1 MADTRW
7 LSETEERAWRGLQ
20 SMQLQLAGALARS
33 LEANSDLSLAD
44 YGVLIFLTDQP
55 EGRLRLFE
63 LAEGLG
69 WEKSRLSHQVAR
81 MVSRGLVEKQRCSAD
96 RRGWHVSVTS
106 EGRRAI
112 EAAAPSHLE
121 TVRELF
127 VDRLSPKQ
135 LEAVAEVAEIVLA
148 GFSEKRES

>member
-1 MADTRW
+1 MADPRW
-7 LSETEERAWRGLQ
+7 LTEAEERAWRGLQ

-69 WEKSRLSHQVAR
+69 WEKSRVSHQVAR
-81 MVSRGLVEKQRCSAD
+81 MAGRGLVEKQRCSAD
-96 RRGWHVSVTS
+96 RRGWHVSVTPT
-106 EGRRAI
+106 GREAI
-112 EAAAPSHLE
+112 EAAAPSHVE

-127 VDRLSPKQ
+127 VDRLSPQQ
-135 LEAVAEVAEIVLA
+135 LAAVAEVAEVVLA
-148 GFSEKRES
+148 GLREKAES